1 MFGLCNRCVFSPT
14 EGADWV
20 VTTSHF
26 NLLEKFHFFFACSGP
41 VILIFNKLS
50 LISFYYNL

>member
-1 MFGLCNRCVFSPT
+1 VHGSPT

-26 NLLEKFHFFFACSGP
+26 NLLEKFYIVACSGP
-41 VILIFNKLS
+41 VILNFNKG
-50 LISFYYNL
+50 